1 MEYLKNEFIKYIL
14 TCNNLLSKL
23 LVAKRITNLISLIKL
38 GSFEIFSYQ
47 LAIKVCTIFD
57 NN

>member
-1 MEYLKNEFIKYIL
+1 MTDIESDLIL
-14 TCNNLLSKL
+14 TCNNLLSNT
-23 LVAKRITNLISLIKL
+23 LVANRITCLISFIKC

-47 LAIKVCTIFD
+47 LSMYTFMIFD